1 MKRPRVIL
9 SRGDGEG
16 SPAGRGS
23 LAALGMTLFFLFSG
37 QQSRL
42 SSDFEIQ
49 QMEKQLA
56 TTHDFVSQL
65 SAHLNLGDLR
75 AARSETARANAEY
88 KSALEIATRERLDA
102 RRASDMARYATAT
115 SYAALAEAKL
125 GVDDARAFALAEEAL
140 RYTSDSAKTWNLY
153 ASTMAQLRKTPKAAS
168 AARNAVTI
176 AEADV
181 QTSPSLANRLDLA
194 VYQYS
199 LATFT
204 NDEQLLRTVIASL
217 KSSAFD
223 PLKSAV
229 VRNESFEIYSTARG
243 DVATYVSLLN
253 RTQLRLAGL
262 VERRG
267 DVVEAR
273 RLYEAVL
280 ASRSDDPTA
289 LTAIA
294 RLGPDEKAF
303 AAAFDANPFSIA
315 LVREY
320 QRYLERV
327 CGRTPCAPTDDEPG
341 RGAQRAPE
349 ESSTGAEVR
358 RALQQLHAGEL
369 RSARATLDAL
379 LTRFP
384 DNDTLRTLRREAEE
398 PESGAPAF
406 LTGGKATA
414 QPSGPELRKLLGLK
428 LTPEQRATLDQMT
441 FSGVV
446 IFAQTPFASGTI
458 EGVPFRFAE
467 PTVFNGSF
475 AASTPLR
482 LVYRILGVTDVGGAD
497 GLLLE
502 PIRIEAIK

>member
-23 LAALGMTLFFLFSG
+23 LAALGMTLFLLFSA

-102 RRASDMARYATAT
+102 RRASDMTRYATAT

-168 AARNAVTI
+168 AARNAVAI
-176 AEADV
+176 AETEGD
-181 QTSPSLANRLDLA
+181 RLDLA

-204 NDEQLLRTVIASL
+204 NDEPLLRTVIASL

-229 VRNESFEIYSTARG
+229 VRNESFEIYSSARG

-253 RTQLRLAGL
+253 RAQLRLAAL

-289 LTAIA
+289 LAALA

-303 AAAFDANPFSIA
+303 AAAFDANPFSIG
-315 LVREY
+315 LVRDY
-320 QRYLERV
+320 QRYLRV
-327 CGRTPCAPTDDEPG
+327 IPSAARTPPQSGDSQTP
-341 RGAQRAPE
+341 
-349 ESSTGAEVR
+349 GAEVR
-358 RALQQLHAGEL
+358 RALQQIDAGEL
-369 RSARATLDAL
+369 RGARATLDAL
-379 LTRFP
+379 LARFP

-406 LTGGKATA
+406 LTSGKATA

-446 IFAQTPFASGTI
+446 TFATPFTSGAI

-467 PTVFNGSF
+467 PTIFRGDFS
-475 AASTPLR
+475 ATAPLR
-482 LVYRILGVTDVGGAD
+482 LVYRILGVTDVNGAD

-502 PIRIEAIK
+502 PIRIEAVK

>member
-1 MKRPRVIL
+1 MNRFLL
-9 SRGDGEG
+9 S
-16 SPAGRGS
+16 AFCF
-23 LAALGMTLFFLFSG
+23 LLFSG
-37 QQSRL
+37 QQSRI

-49 QMEKQLA
+49 QMERQLQ
-56 TTHDFVSQL
+56 TSHDFVSLL

-75 AARSETARANAEY
+75 SLRTETARANAEY
-88 KSALEIATRERLDA
+88 ASALDLATRERLDA
-102 RRASDMARYATAT
+102 RRASDMTRYATAT

-125 GVDDARAFALAEEAL
+125 GHDVRAFALSEEAL

-153 ASTMAQLRKTPKAAS
+153 ASTMAQLRKTAKAAS
-168 AARNAVTI
+168 AARNAVAI
-176 AEADV
+176 AETEGD
-181 QTSPSLANRLDLA
+181 RLDLA

-229 VRNESFEIYSTARG
+229 VRNESFEIYSSARG

-253 RTQLRLAGL
+253 RAQLRLAL
-262 VERRG
+262 FVEQRG
-267 DVVEAR
+267 DVANAR
-273 RLYEAVL
+273 KLYEDVL

-289 LTAIA
+289 LAAIA

-303 AAAFDANPFSIA
+303 AAAFDANPFSIV

-320 QRYLERV
+320 QRYLD
-327 CGRTPCAPTDDEPG
+327 RTHPP
-341 RGAQRAPE
+341 APE
-349 ESSTGAEVR
+349 EMTTGAEVR
-358 RALQQLHAGEL
+358 RVLQQIHAGEL
-369 RSARATLDAL
+369 RTARATLDAL
-379 LTRFP
+379 LARFP

-398 PESGAPAF
+398 PESGVPAF
-406 LTGGKATA
+406 LTSGKAAA

-446 IFAQTPFASGTI
+446 IFAQTPFASGTV
-458 EGVPFRFAE
+458 EGVPFRFAQ
-467 PTVFNGSF
+467 PTFFNGNF
-475 AASTPLR
+475 AASAPLR
-482 LVYRILGVTDVGGAD
+482 LIYRILGVTDVGGAD

-502 PIRIEAIK
+502 PIRVEPIK

>member
-1 MKRPRVIL
+1 
-9 SRGDGEG
+9 
-16 SPAGRGS
+16 
-23 LAALGMTLFFLFSG
+23 MTLFFLFSA
-37 QQSRL
+37 QQSRI

-49 QMEKQLA
+49 QMERQLA

-153 ASTMAQLRKTPKAAS
+153 ASTMAQLRKTAKAAS
-168 AARNAVTI
+168 AARNAVAI
-176 AEADV
+176 AETEGD
-181 QTSPSLANRLDLA
+181 RLDLA

-204 NDEQLLRTVIASL
+204 NDEPLLRTVIASL

-229 VRNESFEIYSTARG
+229 VRNESFEIYSSARG

-253 RTQLRLAGL
+253 RAQLRLAGL

-289 LTAIA
+289 LAAIA

-315 LVREY
+315 LIRDY
-320 QRYLERV
+320 QRYLRV
-327 CGRTPCAPTDDEPG
+327 IPSAARNPLIAGDSQTP
-341 RGAQRAPE
+341 
-349 ESSTGAEVR
+349 GAEVR
-358 RALQQLHAGEL
+358 RALQQIHAGEL
-369 RSARATLDAL
+369 RGARATLDAL
-379 LTRFP
+379 LARFP

-406 LTGGKATA
+406 LAGGKATA

-502 PIRIEAIK
+502 PIRIEAVK

>member
-1 MKRPRVIL
+1 MKRFLL
-9 SRGDGEG
+9 S
-16 SPAGRGS
+16 SFCV
-23 LAALGMTLFFLFSG
+23 LFFSA
-37 QQSRL
+37 QQSRI

-49 QMEKQLA
+49 QMERQLA
-56 TTHDFVSQL
+56 TSKDFISKL

-75 AARSETARANAEY
+75 AFRTETARANAEY
-88 KSALEIATRERLDA
+88 ASAIDLATRERLDA
-102 RRASDMARYATAT
+102 RRASDMTRYATAT

-125 GVDDARAFALAEEAL
+125 GHDARAFALSEEAL

-153 ASTMAQLRKTPKAAS
+153 ASTMVQLRKTKKAAS
-168 AARNAVTI
+168 AARNAVAI

-181 QTSPSLANRLDLA
+181 QTSPSLANQLDLD
-194 VYQYS
+194 VYRYS

-204 NDEQLLRTVIASL
+204 DDEQLLRSVIASL
-217 KSSAFD
+217 KSAAFD

-229 VRNESFEIYSTARG
+229 VRNESFEIYSSARG

-267 DVVEAR
+267 DVAEAR
-273 RLYEAVL
+273 KMYETVL

-289 LTAIA
+289 LAAIA
-294 RLGPDEKAF
+294 RLGPDEKTY

-320 QRYLERV
+320 QRYLERTKV
-327 CGRTPCAPTDDEPG
+327 AAPDAST
-341 RGAQRAPE
+341 
-349 ESSTGAEVR
+349 TGAEVR
-358 RALQQLHAGEL
+358 RALQQIHAGEL
-369 RSARATLDAL
+369 RSARAALDAL

-398 PESGAPAF
+398 PASGAPVF
-406 LTGGKATA
+406 LTSGKATA

-446 IFAQTPFASGTI
+446 IFTDVPFTTGTI
-458 EGVPFRFAE
+458 EGVPFRFAQ
-467 PTVFNGSF
+467 PTIFNGNF
-475 AASTPLR
+475 AASSPLR

-502 PIRIEAIK
+502 PIRLEPIQ